1 MTEEIERL
9 FENKE
14 EAIDD
19 IKRLQGDIID
29 NLKRFEM
36 LSEMIYHKDHI
47 KSRFY
52 QTVDKFLS
60 LVSELGQ
67 IKSDY
72 EQAYVEELK
81 KYEL

>member
-14 EAIDD
+14 EAIED

-36 LSEMIYHKDHI
+36 LAEMIYHKDHI
-47 KSRFY
+47 KQRFY
-52 QTVDKFLS
+52 QTIDKFLS
-60 LVSELGQ
+60 VISELGQ

-72 EQAYVEELK
+72 EQAYIEELK